1 MHYLTPESDRVAAA
15 GVRTGAL
22 LLEGGMDDDEI
33 EGLYQWAPGACFK
46 CGRGEV
52 LTTRLGQIDT
62 PAGVRYDVRACL
74 YCVLDLERERERH
87 AKRAGLKY
95 VPGLLGL

>member
-22 LLEGGMDDDEI
+22 LLEGGMDENEI
-33 EGLYQWAPGACFK
+33 AKLYPWALGSCFK
-46 CGRGEV
+46 CARSG
-52 LTTRLGQIDT
+52 LDTTRLGQIDT

-74 YCVLDLERERERH
+74 DCILDLEHERERH
-87 AKRAGLKY
+87 AKRVGLKY
-95 VPGLLGL
+95 APGLLGL